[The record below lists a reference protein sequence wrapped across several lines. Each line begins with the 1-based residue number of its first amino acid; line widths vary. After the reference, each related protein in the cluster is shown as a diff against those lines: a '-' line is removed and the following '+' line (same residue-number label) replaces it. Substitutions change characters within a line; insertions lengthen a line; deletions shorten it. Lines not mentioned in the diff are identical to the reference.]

1 MIKPSK
7 TKFSSSE
14 LRIEDTKCTK
24 ALQEESLIE
33 YMAGIGYEALYND
46 KDQLI
51 AFRQPR
57 FDSSGCGK
65 LSVNTA
71 IKLHNREAYEVFDF
85 IQRSGVNFD
94 KFLKFEGKA
103 ASHMLAALFAGSNRI
118 VKNVKGQWSKKKGLI
133 IQSNVIEF
141 NTRAHYNAYKHL
153 LEEV

>member
-7 TKFSSSE
+7 TEFSATK
-14 LRIEDTKCTK
+14 LDIKDAKCTK
-24 ALQEESLIE
+24 ALQEESLLE
-33 YMAGIGYEALYND
+33 YMAGVGYEALYND
-46 KDQLI
+46 KNQLI

-57 FDSSGCGK
+57 FDKSGCGK

-85 IQRSGVNFD
+85 IQRSSIGFD
-94 KFLKFEGKA
+94 KLLKFEGKA

-153 LEEV
+153 LED